1 MNIDLKQLPLLE
13 KVFKKLNSGCHVN
26 RLEDTEIWIDLE
38 KNQPIY
44 ETLFMAL
51 GFSLIVDLRGF
62 AYFKSDSA
70 SSHTSKITRKLGL
83 FLLLLFEYQADN
95 GLHLFQFQQWQIDT
109 VLLDKLCQH
118 HHAIFEVEEM
128 ATLQHLKDILD
139 SATRL
144 GFTMSEN
151 GGFQLLSAA
160 HRYLDLFEEL
170 AEANRANA
178 AKIEEIL

>member
-1 MNIDLKQLPLLE
+1 MNIDLNQLPLLQ

-44 ETLFMAL
+44 ETLFAAL
-51 GFSLIVDLRGF
+51 GFTLIVDLRSF

-70 SSHTSKITRKLGL
+70 SSHTSKITRRLGL

-109 VLLDKLCQH
+109 ILLNKLCQH
-118 HHAIFEVEEM
+118 HYAIFEIEEM
-128 ATLQHLKDILD
+128 ATLQNLKDILE
-139 SATRL
+139 SASRL
-144 GFTMSEN
+144 GFVMSKN
-151 GGFQLLSAA
+151 GDFQLLPAA

-170 AEANRANA
+170 AEANREND
-178 AKIEEIL
+178 AKIEVIL